1 MPLFRCQTLPNSTP
15 FCPGRPRLR
24 YCCSTSRPPRWTL
37 RRKLRSSKR
46 SIGSRRGGLPSSS
59 RTVSRQSSMRTPF
72 AVRGADMQCEGESAR
87 GRVSAICRA
96 GSFHTHTHT
105 LPAVLTSLSA
115 LTELLPTFTHTPH
128 PRIRILTTHPPY
140 TRLWLSAVLS
150 GGKVVEKGTH
160 EELLRQGGEYA
171 KMVKSQSLA
180 ARHSDSKA
188 PK

>member
-1 MPLFRCQTLPNSTP
+1 MRCAAQRCNARESQ
-15 FCPGRPRLR
+15 R
-24 YCCSTSRPPRWTL
+24 
-37 RRKLRSSKR
+37 
-46 SIGSRRGGLPSSS
+46 
-59 RTVSRQSSMRTPF
+59 
-72 AVRGADMQCEGESAR
+72 EGESAR
-87 GRVSAICRA
+87 FAEPAHS
-96 GSFHTHTHT
+96 THTHT